1 MNLQSDV
8 TKLGDFDISALVGK
22 VAALPESA
30 WDEDQSRQEIF
41 EAHTHTQTIKL
52 LFDPDYRHENPTTHA
67 ALDDFQALID
77 PFLTHIASSYC
88 KTMRQRK
95 VIAKNGAGYFI
106 RIILTRLLPS
116 SEITPHADD
125 GYSLKR
131 CHRIHVPIITNDQ
144 CTFKVGASA
153 INMHVGEMW
162 EINNRRVHA
171 VKNNG
176 HEARVHLI
184 MDYVQP
190 GEVVFDQEGPLT
202 A

>member
-1 MNLQSDV
+1 MNFQSDV
-8 TKLGDFDISALVGK
+8 TKLGEFDISFLRNRIVD
-22 VAALPESA
+22 LPESA
-30 WDEDQSRQEIF
+30 WNEDQKRQEIF

-52 LFDPDYRHENPTTHA
+52 LFDPDYRHENPTRHKA
-67 ALDDFQALID
+67 FDEFQPLVK
-77 PFLTHIASSYC
+77 PFQEHIKSSYC
-88 KTMRQRK
+88 KTLRQKK
-95 VIAKNGAGYFI
+95 VIAKNGPGYFV

-116 SEITPHADD
+116 SEITPHVDD

-131 CHRIHVPIITNDQ
+131 CHRIHVPIITNEK

-153 INMHVGEMW
+153 IKMRAGEMW
-162 EINNRRVHA
+162 EINNRRIHA

-176 HEARVHLI
+176 DEARVHLI

-190 GEVVFDQEGPLT
+190 GEMVYDQEGPLT